1 MKTNRFLCFLLAAG
15 LMFGAGSCSD
25 DILDEI
31 DTNPN
36 SPEDVSLSLLMP
48 QVTVNVPTAVTGTD
62 LAWYS
67 SVYVRHT
74 AGAHGQLQD
83 ADRRSNQEASSIVNN
98 VWNNIYA
105 GVLPDL
111 NLIIKKGSE
120 GGSEAGSNI
129 HVGIAKVLK
138 AYTLSVATDTWGRV
152 PFEEIGKG
160 SDLRKPK
167 FDTQQSIYIGIQN
180 LLDEAIADLAK
191 GGVSPGTSDL
201 IYGGDAAKWTKA
213 AWSLKAR
220 YYNRL
225 SNIDPQG
232 SATAALNAA
241 ANGFASP
248 ADNFTFNKYT
258 ATAIGEHPWFQESND
273 RAHHAVSDA
282 FVSTLANLS
291 DPRLEAMV
299 KPVPATGVITGFPN
313 GAQENDQASTKFS
326 DPTATVLSATAA
338 MPMMTYDELMFIVSE
353 ANLRLSNPDAAF
365 DAYKAGI
372 SAAMMRQIGASDA
385 AVTAYLADEDLPQ
398 TAADLEVRDVILQKW
413 IAFWLFQ
420 PFEAYNDWRRTGFP
434 GFIAEHQIS
443 APPLRFSYPTSEIA
457 ANKENI
463 PEVQIYEDGVWWDD
477 ASED

>member
-1 MKTNRFLCFLLAAG
+1 MKINKFLSFLLAAG
-15 LMFGAGSCSD
+15 LVFGASSCSD
-25 DILDEI
+25 DVLDEI

-48 QVTVNVPTAVTGTD
+48 QVTLNIPTAVTGTD

-74 AGAHGQLQD
+74 AGAHGQLQE
-83 ADRRSNQEASSIVNN
+83 ADRRSGQEASSIVNN

-111 NLIIKKGSE
+111 DLIIKKGSE

-138 AYTLSVATDTWGRV
+138 AYTISVATDAWGKV
-152 PFEEIGKG
+152 PYREIGLG

-167 FDTQQSIYIGIQN
+167 FDTQESIYQDMQT

-191 GGVSPGTSDL
+191 GGPSPATTDL

-232 SATAALNAA
+232 SATLALAA
-241 ANGFASP
+241 AAKGFTSA
-248 ADNFTFNKYT
+248 ADNFAFNKYT

-273 RAHHAVSDA
+273 RMHHAVSDA
-282 FVSTLANLS
+282 FVSTLSGLS
-291 DPRLEAMV
+291 DPRLQAMV
-299 KPVPATGVITGFPN
+299 KPVATTGVITGFPN
-313 GAQENDQASTKFS
+313 GNQENDQASTKYS
-326 DPTATVLSATAA
+326 DPTTTVLSATSS
-338 MPMMTYDELMFIVSE
+338 MPMMTYDELKFIE
-353 ANLRLSNPDAAF
+353 AEAHLRLNAAASAF
-365 DAYKAGI
+365 TAYKEGVA
-372 SAAMMRQIGASDA
+372 AAMKRQMGASDA
-385 AVTAYLADEDLPQ
+385 AIATYLTDEDLPQ
-398 TAADLEVRDVILQKW
+398 TEAALEVEDIILQKW

-420 PFEAYNDWRRTGFP
+420 PFEAYNDWRRTGYP
-434 GFIAEHQIS
+434 GFINTHQIS
-443 APPLRFSYPTSEIA
+443 APPLRFAYTTSEIA
-457 ANKENI
+457 ANAENV
-463 PEVQIYEDGVWWDD
+463 PTVQIYTDGVWWDD
-477 ASED
+477 KTE

>member
-1 MKTNRFLCFLLAAG
+1 MKTNKFLTFLLAAG
-15 LMFGAGSCSD
+15 IIFSAGSCND
-25 DILDEI
+25 DVLDEI

-48 QVTVNVPTAVTGTD
+48 QVTVNIPTAVTGTD

-74 AGAHGQLQD
+74 AGAHGQLQE
-83 ADRRSNQEASSIVNN
+83 ADRRSGQEASSVVNN

-111 NLIIKKGSE
+111 NLIIQKGSE

-138 AYTLSVATDTWGRV
+138 AYTVAVATDAWGRV
-152 PFEEIGKG
+152 PFQEIGKG

-167 FDTQQSIYIGIQN
+167 FDTQESIYASIQT

-191 GGVSPGTSDL
+191 GGVNPGSTDL
-201 IYGGDAAKWTKA
+201 IYQGDVAKWTKA

-241 ANGFASP
+241 SKGFTSA

-282 FVSTLANLS
+282 FVSTLSGLD
-291 DPRLEAMV
+291 DPRLTAMV
-299 KPVPATGVITGFPN
+299 KPVPSTGVITGFPN
-313 GAQENDQASTKFS
+313 GAQTNDQASTQYS
-326 DPTATVLSATAA
+326 DPTVTVLSATSS
-338 MPMMTYDELMFIVSE
+338 MPLMTYDELKFIEAE
-353 ANLRLSNPDAAF
+353 ANLRLNNATEAF
-365 DAYKAGI
+365 TAYQAGV
-372 SAAMMRQIGASDA
+372 SAAMKRQIGATDEA
-385 AVTAYLADEDLPQ
+385 ITAYFAELPQ
-398 TAADLEVRDVILQKW
+398 SGAALQVEDIILQKW

-420 PFEAYNDWRRTGFP
+420 PFEAYNDWRRTGYP
-434 GFIAEHQIS
+434 GLINEHQIS
-443 APPLRFSYPTSEIA
+443 APPLRFAYTTSEIA
-457 ANKENI
+457 ANGDNV
-463 PEVQIYEDGVWWDD
+463 PNVQIYTDGVWWDD
-477 ASED
+477 KTED

>member
-1 MKTNRFLCFLLAAG
+1 MKTNKFLSFLLATG
-15 LMFGAGSCSD
+15 LLFGASSCSD
-25 DILDEI
+25 DVLDEI

-111 NLIIKKGSE
+111 NLIIQKGSE
-120 GGSEAGSNI
+120 GGSETGSNI

-138 AYTLSVATDTWGRV
+138 AYTLSVATDAWGRV
-152 PFEEIGKG
+152 PYTEIGQG

-167 FDTQQSIYIGIQN
+167 FDEQQAIYAGIQR

-191 GGVSPGTSDL
+191 GGVSPGASDL

-225 SNIDPQG
+225 SNIDPAG
-232 SATAALNAA
+232 SATAALDAA
-241 ANGFASP
+241 SKGFTSA

-282 FVSTLANLS
+282 FVSTLTTLS
-291 DPRLEAMV
+291 DPRLQAMV

-326 DPTATVLSATAA
+326 DPTATVLNATAA
-338 MPMMTYDELMFIVSE
+338 MPLMTYDELKFIQAE
-353 ANLRLSNPDAAF
+353 ANLRLGNADVAYT
-365 DAYKAGI
+365 AYKEGI
-372 SAAMMRQIGASDA
+372 SAAMKRQIGATDA
-385 AVTAYLADEDLPQ
+385 AVATYLLDADLPQ
-398 TAADLEVRDVILQKW
+398 TAAALQVRDVILQKW

-434 GFIAEHQIS
+434 GFVAEHQIS

-457 ANKENI
+457 ANSENI
-463 PEVQIYEDGVWWDD
+463 PDVQIYTDGVWWDD

>member
-1 MKTNRFLCFLLAAG
+1 MKLNKFLSILLASG
-15 LMFGAGSCSD
+15 LILGAGTSCSD
-25 DILDEI
+25 KVLDEI

-36 SPEDVSLSLLMP
+36 SPQDVSISLLMP
-48 QVTVNVPTAVTGTD
+48 QVTLNVPTAVTGTD

-111 NLIIKKGSE
+111 DLIIKKGSE

-138 AYTLSVATDTWGRV
+138 AYTISVATDAWGKV
-152 PFEEIGKG
+152 PFKEIGKG
-160 SDLRKPK
+160 SDLRKPS
-167 FDTQQSIYIGIQN
+167 FDTQESIYNSMQA

-191 GGVSPGTSDL
+191 GGTSPGTTDL

-241 ANGFASP
+241 SKGFTSA
-248 ADNFTFNKYT
+248 ADNFTFTKYT

-282 FVSTLANLS
+282 FVSTLTNLD
-291 DPRLEAMV
+291 DPRLTVMV
-299 KPVPATGVITGFPN
+299 KPAPATGTIVGFPN
-313 GAQENDQASTKFS
+313 GSQINDQASTQYS
-326 DPTATVLSATAA
+326 DPTAAVLNATAP
-338 MPMMTYDELMFIVSE
+338 MPMMTFDELKFIE
-353 ANLRLSNPDAAF
+353 AEAKLRLNSKADAYA
-365 DAYKAGI
+365 AYKAGVT
-372 SAAMMRQIGASDA
+372 AAMKRQINATDA
-385 AVTAYLADEDLPQ
+385 AIATYLAGSNIPQ
-398 TAADLEVRDVILQKW
+398 TADALELRNIIQQKW

-434 GFIAEHQIS
+434 GFISTHQLS
-443 APPLRFSYPTSEIA
+443 APPRRFAYTTSEIA
-457 ANKENI
+457 ANKENV
-463 PEVQIYEDGVWWDD
+463 PTVNIYTDGVWWDD
-477 ASED
+477 KTE